1 MKVCSHD
8 YNIRC
13 KRTAPQWKQ
22 LKTQTV
28 IVSKQSELQFIGDTA
43 VTALCDVSCP
53 YQLGSSL
60 CAQLSRARERGTDL
74 DDSELF
80 LLPVAVEKSL
90 PARSKSA
97 LRPCLGL
104 TREAQTSGPRL
115 LCAFLPIAGTRHGGT
130 SAKVGWKPK
139 RRDQLTTR
147 LVWRSEK
154 QKLYWIL

>member
-1 MKVCSHD
+1 MVHAVMKVCSHD

-22 LKTQTV
+22 IKTQTV
-28 IVSKQSELQFIGDTA
+28 IVINQSELQFIGNTA

-60 CAQLSRARERGTDL
+60 CAQLSRVRERGTDL
-74 DDSELF
+74 DDSDLF

-97 LRPCLGL
+97 LRPCMGVDSRGSDKW
-104 TREAQTSGPRL
+104 TETSLCISSNCRDSPRWHI
-115 LCAFLPIAGTRHGGT
+115 C
-130 SAKVGWKPK
+130 KVG
-139 RRDQLTTR
+139 
-147 LVWRSEK
+147 
-154 QKLYWIL
+154 